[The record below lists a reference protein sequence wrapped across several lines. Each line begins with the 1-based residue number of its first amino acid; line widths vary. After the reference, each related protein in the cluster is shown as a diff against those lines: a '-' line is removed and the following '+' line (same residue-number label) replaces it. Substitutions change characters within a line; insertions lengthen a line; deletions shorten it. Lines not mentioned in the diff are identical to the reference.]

1 MPRTAKII
9 SIPRPAP
16 GSFNK
21 HRPAGAL
28 LQAQVAHLQKALI
41 KHHADVEKL
50 LAIDLNEIMTE
61 AEVADY
67 AKRVT
72 ALLHPHHAKHPPK

>member
-9 SIPRPAP
+9 PVPTPAP

-21 HRPAGAL
+21 HRRAGTL
-28 LQAQVAHLQKALI
+28 LRSQLVHLRETLV
-41 KHHADVEKL
+41 KHHAEVERL
-50 LAIDLNEIMTE
+50 LAISSHELETE

-72 ALLHPHHAKHPPK
+72 AILHPHKARHQTL

>member
-1 MPRTAKII
+1 MPRTSKLI

-21 HRPAGAL
+21 NRPAGAL
-28 LQAQVAHLQKALI
+28 LQAQIAHLQKALV
-41 KHHADVEKL
+41 KHHAEVERL
-50 LAIDLNEIMTE
+50 LAIDLREIRTE

-67 AKRVT
+67 ARRIT
-72 ALLHPHHAKHPPK
+72 ALLHPHHPKPVK